1 MKIIKKYAVWILL
14 ILLIVLRYF
23 SSRPVYKTGD
33 MIRLMTTVSSDP
45 VNYGNYQTFN
55 AFGLKV
61 YLPSY
66 PEINYG
72 DKVILEGTVKDKK
85 LNNAKLVSRTEFSGF
100 LSGFRNKLI
109 SFYSSSLPQPEAG
122 LTAGIILGSGGAL
135 TADFWAKVKN
145 TGVAHVVV
153 ASGTNVTFVISFMLV
168 ALAAFLPRRKSIP
181 IVILSII
188 VYLCLSGF
196 DAPLVR
202 AAIMAVTAFSAE
214 NEGRLA
220 GAWRILFLTAGIMLA
235 IEPGWI
241 TDIGF
246 ILSFVSTASIM
257 VFEKKISK
265 FLKFMPKILKEGF
278 TTSLAAQIGV
288 APILFVTF
296 GQFNPLSPIINA
308 LVLWT
313 VPYIMILGSLGGV
326 FGLIFPAFGKFILY
340 ICYPLTW
347 WFTKIV
353 ELFSK

>member
-1 MKIIKKYAVWILL
+1 MKHLL
-14 ILLIVLRYF
+14 WVLLIVLIIFRYF
-23 SSRPVYKTGD
+23 SSRPIYKTGD
-33 MIRLMTTVSSDP
+33 MIRLTTTVSSDP

-55 AFGLKV
+55 AFGLRV
-61 YLPSY
+61 YLPAY

-72 DKVILEGTVKDKK
+72 DKVVLEGTVKDKK

-122 LTAGIILGSGGAL
+122 LTAGIILGSKGTITGN
-135 TADFWAKVKN
+135 FWAKVKN

-153 ASGTNVTFVISFMLV
+153 ASGTNVTFVVSFMFATL
-168 ALAAFLPRRKSIP
+168 ALFLPRRKSIP
-181 IVILSII
+181 IVILSILL
-188 VYLCLSGF
+188 YLFLSGF

-202 AAIMAVTAFSAE
+202 AAVMAVAAFSAE
-214 NEGRLA
+214 AEGRLA
-220 GAWRILFLTAGIMLA
+220 GSWRILFLTAGIMLA
-235 IEPGWI
+235 IEPSWI

-257 VFEKKISK
+257 AFGKKTASI
-265 FLKFMPKILKEGF
+265 FKFMPKFLKEGF
-278 TTSLAAQIGV
+278 STSVAAQIGV

-296 GQFNPLSPIINA
+296 GQFNLLSPMINA

-313 VPYIMILGSLGGV
+313 VPYIMILGTIGGIS
-326 FGLIFPAFGKFILY
+326 GLIFPAFGKLILY

-347 WFTKIV
+347 WFAQIV